1 MTPTLPLALADVVA
15 PGTLAALVGGLVSLQ
30 APVAWP
36 EDEAGGVVPL
46 AAGLPPLLDPPH
58 AAAARATVRSDA
70 VTATRG
76 AVRLGVGTVGL
87 RGYERLR
94 DPVLPGHGGPVAGQC
109 RCRRILSSTSHNY
122 GLIGWR

>member
-1 MTPTLPLALADVVA
+1 MTPTLPVALPAVVA
-15 PGTLAALVGGLVSLQ
+15 AGACAALVGGVVSLQ
-30 APVAWP
+30 APCAWP
-36 EDEAGGVVPL
+36 DDAGVVDPL

-58 AAAARATVRSDA
+58 AAAARATVMSDA

-94 DPVLPGHGGPVAGQC
+94 DPVLLGRCGP
-109 RCRRILSSTSHNY
+109 RCRTMSLSAASVKH
-122 GLIGWR
+122 